1 MAKIGSKIQE
11 TRLRKGLT
19 LERIA
24 DDTNISIRFLSKIEN
39 DDFSGFPGE
48 PYIIGFIRNYAEYLG
63 LDPDIMIAR
72 YRNKEA
78 DSSDMPSSAAATGTQ
93 EVARAAEAEAAAAA
107 EAQEVARAAGAQ
119 VAAAPGARE
128 AAAQA
133 AAQTTEAVS
142 MVPAKD
148 PADTQKTATVTPEI
162 DETKKPKKTRKAR
175 PVAATVAA
183 VPASPAAP
191 VLSSGAAGASAV
203 SEFGASAVSGAS
215 GEGRVGEPRRDKTK
229 HTTRHVVEIP
239 AAAPPSL
246 SLPARKDDSKPTLRT
261 IVVAILAISIVAV
274 ALLWIVAG
282 GRTQLAKLAVA
293 EKKPAEYRV
302 EGSPFEM
309 RLYVDD
315 SLLVPV
321 GSDVYKLRLASI
333 GEKIT
338 IETPFGPLE
347 LALGE
352 TGPLDTDSDGTAEA
366 SVTVGDFEKNRAAS
380 GALLKVE
387 FAPAEI
393 TEETEGEVTIPET
406 QATAAAAANAT
417 SPKTDTLIIKST
429 RGPYPFVV
437 QATFRGNCL
446 FRYEADRKEWVEKYF
461 SKGESITLN
470 VSNGL
475 TVWAS
480 NAQAVKLSFQ
490 ASGGK
495 TADLEIGAPGEI
507 AVKKIAWTRDGSSWA
522 LISSNLD

>member
-48 PYIIGFIRNYAEYLG
+48 PYVIGFIRNYAEYLG
-63 LDPDIMIAR
+63 LDPDVMIAR

-78 DSSDMPSSAAATGTQ
+78 DSSDMPSSTAGAQVAAATGAQ
-93 EVARAAEAEAAAAA
+93 EVARAAEAQVASAA
-107 EAQEVARAAGAQ
+107 EAKVASAAEAK
-119 VAAAPGARE
+119 VAATKAVE
-128 AAAQA
+128 AQA
-133 AAQTTEAVS
+133 AS
-142 MVPAKD
+142 MEPAKD
-148 PADTQKTATVTPEI
+148 SADAGEAATVTPEI
-162 DETKKPKKTRKAR
+162 DEVKKPKKTRKAK
-175 PVAATVAA
+175 PIVAATMAPATGAA
-183 VPASPAAP
+183 VPASPA
-191 VLSSGAAGASAV
+191 LSSGASGASGASAV
-203 SEFGASAVSGAS
+203 PDATAMSGAS
-215 GEGRVGEPRRDKTK
+215 GEGRVGEPHRDKTK

-239 AAAPPSL
+239 AAVPPAPP
-246 SLPARKDDSKPTLRT
+246 LPARKDASKPTLRT
-261 IVVAILAISIVAV
+261 IIVAILAISIVAV

-309 RLYVDD
+309 RLYMDD

-333 GEKIT
+333 GEKVI
-338 IETPFGPLE
+338 IETPFGPFE

-387 FAPAEI
+387 FAPAEL
-393 TEETEGEVTIPET
+393 TEATEGEVTIPET
-406 QATAAAAANAT
+406 QATAAAAANAA
-417 SPKTDTLIIKST
+417 SPKTDTVIIKST

-470 VSNGL
+470 VNNGL

>member
-48 PYIIGFIRNYAEYLG
+48 PYIVGFIRNYAEYLG
-63 LDPDIMIAR
+63 LDPDVMIAR
-72 YRNKEA
+72 YRNKET
-78 DSSDMPSSAAATGTQ
+78 DTSDLPSSAAAT
-93 EVARAAEAEAAAAA
+93 EAAAAA
-107 EAQEVARAAGAQ
+107 QAASAAEAQELARAAVEAQ
-119 VAAAPGARE
+119 ELARAA

-133 AAQTTEAVS
+133 SEAARAQAVAKAAGEA
-142 MVPAKD
+142 
-148 PADTQKTATVTPEI
+148 ATVAPEI
-162 DETKKPKKTRKAR
+162 GEAKKPKKTRKAR
-175 PVAATVAA
+175 PVTAAIADAAATSDTATVAA
-183 VPASPAAP
+183 TSGSPGESLAS
-191 VLSSGAAGASAV
+191 
-203 SEFGASAVSGAS
+203 
-215 GEGRVGEPRRDKTK
+215 EPHHDKGK
-229 HTTRHVVEIP
+229 HPTSHVVEIP
-239 AAAPPSL
+239 AAQPPAPP
-246 SLPARKDDSKPTLRT
+246 LPARKNASKPTLRT
-261 IVVAILAISIVAV
+261 VIVAILAVAIVAV

-333 GEKIT
+333 GEKVT
-338 IETPFGPLE
+338 IETPFGPFE

-352 TGPLDTDSDGTAEA
+352 TGSLDTDSDGTAEA

-387 FAPAEI
+387 FAPAEL
-393 TEETEGEVTIPET
+393 TEETVGEVTIPET
-406 QATAAAAANAT
+406 QATAAAAANAA
-417 SPKTDTLIIKST
+417 SPKTDTVIIKST

-470 VSNGL
+470 VNNGL